1 MIEIRHSLIIGLI
14 IVAGMALSPATQAA
28 GFDPVVQQAQ
38 TKLTQL
44 GFDPGTADGILGRR
58 TSAAIKAFQKQSGL
72 PETGTLDS
80 ATLAKLDLSAQA
92 PQTPQVDTVKD
103 WRPVP
108 SQDELDK
115 LAANPVNSPSFPYT
129 DYRPNAPVAN
139 MDLPGTAI
147 LAAMK
152 TSSDTFGSGPPG
164 TPNSTPKAHKAMTDC
179 LNTRPTHWADITLHY
194 YCQMAQPRQC
204 FTYALRGKDTPR
216 GIKYTR
222 VNAYQGCSTGKLP
235 HSAYFAFVTRT
246 QPQIFQYVMF
256 GQTNAFKPEQ
266 EQAIINAFYGVT
278 DPADPRECRLK
289 RPRRAEDPDNGTHCL
304 VNKTMTPRLVGKGT

>member
-1 MIEIRHSLIIGLI
+1 MIDIRASAIIGLI
-14 IVAGMALSPATQAA
+14 IVAGMALSPASQAA
-28 GFDPVVQQAQ
+28 SFSPVIEQAQ
-38 TKLTQL
+38 MRLVQL
-44 GFDPGTADGILGRR
+44 GFDPGEVDGIPGPR

-80 ATLAKLDLSAQA
+80 ATQAKLDSSAPA
-92 PQTPQVDTVKD
+92 PQVDTVKD

-115 LAANPVNSPSFPYT
+115 LAANPANDPSFPYT
-129 DYRPNAPVAN
+129 DYRPNAPAAN

-164 TPNSTPKAHKAMTDC
+164 TPKSTPKAHKAMTDC
-179 LNTRPTHWADITLHY
+179 LNTQPTHWADITLHY
-194 YCQMAQPRQC
+194 YCQMALPRQC
-204 FTYALRGKDTPR
+204 FTYALRGKDTPGER
-216 GIKYTR
+216 KYTR

-235 HSAYFAFVTRT
+235 HSDPFAFVTKT

-266 EQAIINAFYGVT
+266 EQAIINAFYGVR
-278 DPADPRECRLK
+278 DPANPRECRLK
-289 RPRRAEDPDNGTHCL
+289 RPTRAEDPDNGTHCL
-304 VNKTMTPRLVGKGT
+304 VNKTMTPKLMGKGT

>member
-1 MIEIRHSLIIGLI
+1 MIDIRVSLIIGLT
-14 IVAGMALSPATQAA
+14 IVAGMALSASSQAA
-28 GFDPVVQQAQ
+28 RFSLITQQAQ
-38 TKLTQL
+38 MRLAQL
-44 GFDPGTADGILGRR
+44 GFDPGTADGIFGPR
-58 TSAAIKAFQKQSGL
+58 TSAAIKEFQKQSGL

-80 ATLAKLDLSAQA
+80 TTLAKLDSGDQA
-92 PQTPQVDTVKD
+92 PQVDTVKD

-115 LAANPVNSPSFPYT
+115 LAANPANNSSFPYT
-129 DYRPNAPVAN
+129 DYRPNAPAAN

-152 TSSDTFGSGPPG
+152 ASSNTFGSGPRG
-164 TPNSTPKAHKAMTDC
+164 TPKSTPKAHKAMTDC
-179 LNTRPTHWADITLHY
+179 LKTRPTHWADITLHY
-194 YCQMAQPRQC
+194 YCQMAFPRQC
-204 FTYALRGKDTPR
+204 FTYALRGKDTPGGR
-216 GIKYTR
+216 KYTR
-222 VNAYQGCSTGKLP
+222 ANAYQGCSTGKLP
-235 HSAYFAFVTRT
+235 HSAYFAFVTKT

-304 VNKTMTPRLVGKGT
+304 VNKTMTPKLVGKGT

>member
-1 MIEIRHSLIIGLI
+1 MIDIRVSLIIGLI
-14 IVAGMALSPATQAA
+14 IVAGMALSPASQAA
-28 GFDPVVQQAQ
+28 RFSPVTEQAQ
-38 TKLTQL
+38 MRLVQL
-44 GFDPGTADGILGRR
+44 GFDPGTVDGIAGPR

-80 ATLAKLDLSAQA
+80 ATLAKLDSGDQA
-92 PQTPQVDTVKD
+92 PQVDTVKD

-115 LAANPVNSPSFPYT
+115 LAANPANNPSFPYT
-129 DYRPNAPVAN
+129 DYRPNAPTAN

-164 TPNSTPKAHKAMTDC
+164 TPKSTPKAHKAMTDC
-179 LNTRPTHWADITLHY
+179 LNTQPTHWADITLHY
-194 YCQMAQPRQC
+194 YCQMALPRQC
-204 FTYALRGKDTPR
+204 FTYALRGKDTPGGR
-216 GIKYTR
+216 KYTR
-222 VNAYQGCSTGKLP
+222 ANAYQGCSTGKLP
-235 HSAYFAFVTRT
+235 HSANFVFVTRT

-304 VNKTMTPRLVGKGT
+304 VNKTMTPKLVGKGT

>member
-1 MIEIRHSLIIGLI
+1 MIDIRVSLIICLI
-14 IVAGMALSPATQAA
+14 IVAGMALSPASQAA
-28 GFDPVVQQAQ
+28 RFSPVIQQAQ
-38 TKLTQL
+38 MRLAQL
-44 GFDPGTADGILGRR
+44 GFDPGTADGISGPR
-58 TSAAIKAFQKQSGL
+58 TSAAIKEFQKQSGL
-72 PETGTLDS
+72 PETGTLDT
-80 ATLAKLDLSAQA
+80 ATLAKLDSGDQA
-92 PQTPQVDTVKD
+92 PQVDTVKD

-115 LAANPVNSPSFPYT
+115 LAANPANNPSFPYT
-129 DYRPNAPVAN
+129 DYRPNAPTAN

-164 TPNSTPKAHKAMTDC
+164 TPKSTPKAHKAMTDC
-179 LNTRPTHWADITLHY
+179 LKTRPTHWADITLHY
-194 YCQMAQPRQC
+194 YCQMALPRIC
-204 FTYALRGKDTPR
+204 FTYALRGKDAPGGR
-216 GIKYTR
+216 KYTR
-222 VNAYQGCSTGKLP
+222 ANAYQGCSTGKLP
-235 HSAYFAFVTRT
+235 HSAYFAFVTKT

-304 VNKTMTPRLVGKGT
+304 VNKTMKPKLVGKGT

>member
-1 MIEIRHSLIIGLI
+1 MIDIRVSLIIGLT
-14 IVAGMALSPATQAA
+14 IVAGMALSASSQAA
-28 GFDPVVQQAQ
+28 RFSLITQQAQ
-38 TKLTQL
+38 MRLAQL
-44 GFDPGTADGILGRR
+44 GFDPGTADGIFGPR
-58 TSAAIKAFQKQSGL
+58 TSAAIKEFQKQSGL

-80 ATLAKLDLSAQA
+80 TTLAKLDSGDQA
-92 PQTPQVDTVKD
+92 PQVDTVKD

-115 LAANPVNSPSFPYT
+115 LAANPANNSSFPYT
-129 DYRPNAPVAN
+129 DYRPNAPAAN

-152 TSSDTFGSGPPG
+152 TSSNTFGSGPRG
-164 TPNSTPKAHKAMTDC
+164 TPKSTPKAHKAMTDC
-179 LNTRPTHWADITLHY
+179 LKTRPTHWADITLHY
-194 YCQMAQPRQC
+194 YCQMAFPRQC
-204 FTYALRGKDTPR
+204 FTYALRGKDTPGGR
-216 GIKYTR
+216 KYTR
-222 VNAYQGCSTGKLP
+222 ANAYQSCSTGKLP

-246 QPQIFQYVMF
+246 QPQIFQYVML

-304 VNKTMTPRLVGKGT
+304 VNKTMTPKLVGKGT